1 MLLCLQV
8 KLCFVYFEVR
18 TFTAMALDCALAE
31 VELVTE
37 TALLTQEDVSACRG
51 FFYREFNNL
60 PMSSRGA
67 IHCHNKFFDTHSNN
81 TV

>member
-1 MLLCLQV
+1 
-8 KLCFVYFEVR
+8 
-18 TFTAMALDCALAE
+18 MALDCALAE
-31 VELVTE
+31 VELVTK

-51 FFYREFNNL
+51 FFYREFYNL
-60 PMSSRGA
+60 SMSSRGA